1 MIKPTSRRIIVLG
14 VIILSGIGSRLIA
27 TGFALFDNY
36 LGDALYAAMLFML
49 LLVFAPRL
57 TLAKAALIGFGLV
70 VLIELFQ
77 QTGIPL
83 AMRSHENSLIQLMA
97 LLLGTT
103 FNYWDLV
110 SYAIGIV
117 LFFGYEAYWAR
128 VEAGQ

>member
-1 MIKPTSRRIIVLG
+1 MIKPTIRRIIVLG
-14 VIILSGIGSRLIA
+14 VIILCGIGSRLIA

-49 LLVFAPRL
+49 LLVLAPRL
-57 TLAKAALIGFGLV
+57 RLAKAALMSFAVV

-77 QTGIPL
+77 LTTIPL
-83 AMRSHENSLIQLMA
+83 AMRSHENSLLRLIA
-97 LLLGTT
+97 IVLGTT
-103 FNYWDLV
+103 FNGWDLV

-128 VEAGQ
+128 VEAAQ